1 MAITGFTTSDAAKKK
16 LWMEK
21 LYRETLKETF
31 LTQMGMMGEG
41 EEYIIESKTNLEK
54 QKGDEI
60 DFFLIPKLS
69 GSGVT
74 DGETLEGKE
83 EQLNEYN
90 YSVVLSRYRHAVRHD
105 YMSDKRVFF
114 SITDEG
120 ARALRIWGTEKIE
133 QLVVD
138 AIVAAPTRTMYSADG
153 STMLTTT
160 TFATA
165 KSALTTSSLVTPK
178 QIQFAKAWAATGG
191 NRTQNP
197 LRPVRIKGKMYYVLM
212 IHPYVGY
219 DLKNDA
225 TYAQAQREAQ
235 ARGNDNPIF
244 TGALGVWDN
253 VIVVE
258 SEYIPLASDAGAGA
272 NVNWANCQLLGAQAG
287 VVAWGDRP
295 DIVSKDF
302 DYQEETG
309 QAYRMTMKAAKAKF
323 NSKDWASI
331 AMPFAISMTP

>member
-16 LWMEK
+16 LWEEK
-21 LYRETLKETF
+21 LFRETTKETF

-41 EEYIIESKTNLEK
+41 EEYIIESKTALTK

-60 DFFLIPKLS
+60 DFFLIPKLA
-69 GSGVT
+69 GSGVS

-83 EQLNEYN
+83 EALTEYN
-90 YSVVLSRYRHAVRHD
+90 FSVTLSRYRHAVRHD

-114 SITDEG
+114 SISDEG

-133 QLVVD
+133 TLVMNSL
-138 AIVAAPTRTMYSADG
+138 VASPTRAIYTADG
-153 STMLTTT
+153 ATMATTT

-165 KSALTTSSLVTPK
+165 KTALTTSSLITPK
-178 QIQFAKAWAATGG
+178 QIQYAKAWAATGG

-197 LRPVRIKGKMYYVLM
+197 LRPVRIKGKLYYVLM
-212 IHPYVGY
+212 IHPYVGF

-258 SEYIPLASDAGAGA
+258 SEYIPLAADAGAGG
-272 NVNWANCQLLGAQAG
+272 NVNWANCLLLGAQAG
-287 VVAWGDRP
+287 VLAWGDRP

-309 QAYRMTMKAAKAKF
+309 QAYRMTMKAAKSKF
-323 NSKDWASI
+323 NSKDWATI
-331 AMPFAISMTP
+331 AFPVATTMS